1 MGFTPE
7 TQANKPGNYVDIDSP
22 FLSSTFK
29 IWIVG
34 LIFFMVFMHLFAL
47 ITFPGKSIISDKF
60 ILGLALLLIGYLW
73 TQELRDRYRLQQMN
87 QTLLEAQRK
96 LEEAEIDT
104 ITSLILMEEA
114 KDPYVHGHSGRVAK
128 FSVAMGDALNYS
140 QDTKEI
146 IRRAAL
152 LHDMGKL
159 IISDDVLLKPEKL
172 NDEEWEVIKQHPQ
185 KAVDILEPLRFLH
198 LEKKIILHHHERVD
212 GLGYPKGLKDQEI
225 PLESRII
232 AIADS
237 FDAMNSARIYRE
249 PCTKEFILTELRK
262 VAGTQ
267 LDADLITVFLRLLE
281 ENPWFWERT

>member
-1 MGFTPE
+1 MGFVPE
-7 TQANKPGNYVDIDSP
+7 TQTNKPENYVDIDSP

-29 IWIVG
+29 VWIVG

-47 ITFPGKSIISDKF
+47 IVLPGVKIISDKF
-60 ILGLALLLIGYLW
+60 ILGLALVLIGYLW
-73 TQELRDRYRLQQMN
+73 TQELRDRYRLQEMN
-87 QTLLEAQRK
+87 QTLIDAQRK

-114 KDPYVHGHSGRVAK
+114 KDPYVHGHSGRVSK
-128 FSVAMGDALNYS
+128 FSVAMAEALNYS
-140 QDTKEI
+140 QDTKET

-159 IISDDVLLKPEKL
+159 IISDDVLLKPVKL
-172 NDEEWEVIKQHPQ
+172 NDEEWDVIKQHPQ

-212 GLGYPKGLKDQEI
+212 GQGYPKGLKEQEI

-232 AIADS
+232 AIADT
-237 FDAMNSARIYRE
+237 FDAMNSTRIYRE
-249 PCTKEFILTELRK
+249 PCSKEYILTELRK

>member
-1 MGFTPE
+1 MGVPLKTRKS
-7 TQANKPGNYVDIDSP
+7 KPADYLQIDSP

-29 IWIVG
+29 VWIVG
-34 LIFFMVFMHLFAL
+34 LIFFMVFIHLFAL
-47 ITFPGKSIISDKF
+47 IAFPGQTIVSDKF
-60 ILGLALLLIGYLW
+60 ILCVALVLIGYLW
-73 TQELRDRYRLQQMN
+73 TQELRDRYRVQEMN
-87 QTLLEAQRK
+87 QTLIDAQGK
-96 LEEAEIDT
+96 LEEAEVDT

-128 FSVAMGDALNYS
+128 FSVAIAEALNYS
-140 QDTKEI
+140 QDTKET

-159 IISDDVLLKPEKL
+159 VISDDILLKPEKL
-172 NDEEWEVIKQHPQ
+172 SPEEWEVIRQHPL

-198 LEKKIILHHHERVD
+198 LEKRIILHHHERID
-212 GLGYPKGLKDQEI
+212 GQGYPKGLKDQAI

-232 AIADS
+232 AIADT

-249 PCTKEFILTELRK
+249 PCSKEYILTELRK

-267 LDADLITVFLRLLE
+267 LDADLVTVFLRLLE
-281 ENPWFWERT
+281 EHPWFWERT